1 MHAGPGT
8 RRQACPAHRQR
19 YNIETITLGHAKALE
34 VHIDMN
40 HFPKLL
46 SSQIAFDVAETLLE
60 GFDRHYHVFR
70 EAAIEAKPLFEAGD
84 WHALQRLA
92 RERITSYDDR
102 VSECVVRLV
111 DEFDAEHI
119 DDEIWQQIKLHY
131 IGLLTSHRQP
141 ECAETFFNSVCCK
154 ILHRSYFNN
163 DFIFV
168 RPAISTDYIEND
180 ELAAKP
186 TYRAYYPA
194 KDGLAA
200 TLERI
205 VTNFQLE
212 PPFEDLQRDV
222 QCVMQALTEAMGEF
236 KPAPNFQIHA
246 LSSLFFRNKAAY
258 IVGRIINGD
267 LLLPFA
273 IPVRHAQPG
282 LLALDTVL
290 LQREQL
296 LIIFSFSHSYFLVD
310 MEVPSAYV
318 QFLRSVMP
326 GKPKAEI
333 YTSVGLQKQ
342 GKNLFYRDLLHHLS
356 HSSDLFV
363 SAPGIKGLVMLVFTL
378 PSFPYVFKLIK
389 DSFPPPKDTTREK
402 IQDKYQLV
410 KRHDRLGRMAD
421 TLEYSSVALPLSRLD
436 HALIRELER
445 DAPSMIEYEG
455 DNLVIRHVY
464 IERRMTPLNLFLQN
478 GTADDIEHGIREYGD
493 AIKQLMQA
501 NIFPGDMLYKNF
513 GVTRHGRVVFYD
525 YDEIEYLTDCNVR
538 RVPAPRNEEEEMS
551 GEPWYTVGPHDI
563 FPETYDTFLLG
574 DPRVREAFLRHH
586 ADFFDPAL
594 WQKHKDQLLQ
604 GEIADFFPYERS
616 ARFCV
621 RYPERFM
628 TDASVHP
635 AARAA

>member
-1 MHAGPGT
+1 
-8 RRQACPAHRQR
+8 
-19 YNIETITLGHAKALE
+19 
-34 VHIDMN
+34 MN

-46 SSQIAFDVAETLLE
+46 SSQIGFDVAQTMLE
-60 GFDRHYHVFR
+60 GFNHHYRIFR
-70 EAAIEAKPLFEAGD
+70 EAAIEAKTLFEACD
-84 WHALQRLA
+84 WHGLQRLA

-102 VSECVVRLV
+102 VEECVELLE
-111 DEFDAEHI
+111 DEYDAENI
-119 DDEIWQQIKLHY
+119 DDEVWQQIKLHY
-131 IGLLTSHRQP
+131 IGLLTTHRQP

-168 RPAISTDYIEND
+168 RPAISTEYIEND
-180 ELAAKP
+180 EPAAKP
-186 TYRAYYPA
+186 TYRAYYPG

-212 PPFEDLQRDV
+212 PPFEDLTRDV
-222 QCVMQALTEAMGEF
+222 GCAMQAIHDGFGDFDE
-236 KPAPNFQIHA
+236 APNFQIHV

-267 LLLPFA
+267 VMLPFA
-273 IPVRHAQPG
+273 VPVRHTQPG

-290 LQREQL
+290 LRREQL
-296 LIIFSFSHSYFLVD
+296 AIIFSFSHSYFLVD

-318 QFLRSVMP
+318 SFLGMLLP

-356 HSSDLFV
+356 HSSDPFV
-363 SAPGIKGLVMLVFTL
+363 IAPGIKGLVMLVFTL

-389 DSFPPPKDTTREK
+389 DSFPPPKETTREQ
-402 IQDKYQLV
+402 IQQKYLLV

-436 HALIRELER
+436 DALLRELEKEV
-445 DAPSMIEYEG
+445 PSMIEYEG
-455 DNLVIRHVY
+455 ENLVIKHLY
-464 IERRMTPLNLFLQN
+464 IERRMVPLNIFLQS
-478 GTADDIEHGIREYGD
+478 GDDAAVEHGIKEYGK
-493 AIKQLMQA
+493 AIKELMQA

-538 RVPAPRNEEEEMS
+538 AVPPPRNEEDELS
-551 GEPWYTVGPHDI
+551 GEPWYAVGPHDI
-563 FPETYDTFLLG
+563 FPETYGTFLLG
-574 DPRVREAFLRHH
+574 DPRVREYFMKHH
-586 ADFFDPAL
+586 ADFFEPAL
-594 WQKHKDQLLQ
+594 WQSHKDHLLK
-604 GEIADFFPYERS
+604 GELPDFFPYDE
-616 ARFCV
+616 AVRFCM
-621 RYPERFM
+621 RYPERFV
-628 TDASVHP
+628 TP
-635 AARAA
+635 AADEKDAQRPAAQLATQTS

>member
-1 MHAGPGT
+1 
-8 RRQACPAHRQR
+8 
-19 YNIETITLGHAKALE
+19 
-34 VHIDMN
+34 MN

-60 GFDRHYHVFR
+60 GFDRHYRVFR
-70 EAAIEAKPLFEAGD
+70 DAAIAAKPLFEAGD

-102 VSECVVRLV
+102 VEECVARLE
-111 DEFDAEHI
+111 DEYNVEHI
-119 DDEIWQQIKLHY
+119 NDEIWQQIKLHY

-163 DFIFV
+163 AFIFV
-168 RPAISTDYIEND
+168 RPAISTEYIEND
-180 ELAAKP
+180 APAAKP

-212 PPFEDLQRDV
+212 PPFEDLPRDV
-222 QCVMQALTEAMGEF
+222 QCVMQAIAEALGEF
-236 KPAPNFQIHA
+236 NPAPNFQIHV

-273 IPVRHAQPG
+273 VPVRHAQPG

-296 LIIFSFSHSYFLVD
+296 LVIFSFSHSYFLVD

-318 QFLRSVMP
+318 QFLRSIMP

-356 HSSDLFV
+356 HSSDLFI

-389 DSFPPPKDTTREK
+389 DNFPPPKDTTREK

-436 HALIRELER
+436 HALLRELER
-445 DAPSMIEYEG
+445 EAPSMIEYEG
-455 DNLVIRHVY
+455 DSLVIRHLY
-464 IERRMTPLNLFLQN
+464 IERRMTPLNLFLQH
-478 GTADDIEHGIREYGD
+478 GTASEIEHGIKEYGD
-493 AIKQLMQA
+493 AIKELIQA

-551 GEPWYTVGPHDI
+551 GEPWYTVGQHDI
-563 FPETYDTFLLG
+563 FPETYGAFLLG
-574 DPRVREAFLRHH
+574 DPRVRDAFMRHH

-604 GEIADFFPYERS
+604 GEIADFFPYDRS

-628 TDASVHP
+628 TGAPARHDAE
-635 AARAA
+635 AA

>member
-1 MHAGPGT
+1 
-8 RRQACPAHRQR
+8 
-19 YNIETITLGHAKALE
+19 
-34 VHIDMN
+34 MN

-46 SSQIAFDVAETLLE
+46 SSQIGFDVAETLLE
-60 GFDRHYHVFR
+60 GFDRHYRVFR
-70 EAAIEAKPLFEAGD
+70 DAAIAAKGLFEAGD

-102 VSECVVRLV
+102 VEECVMRLE
-111 DEFDAEHI
+111 DEYDAENI

-168 RPAISTDYIEND
+168 RPAISTEYIEND
-180 ELAAKP
+180 EPAAKP
-186 TYRAYYPA
+186 TYRAYYPS

-222 QCVMQALTEAMGEF
+222 QCLMQAINEAFGEF
-236 KPAPNFQIHA
+236 KAAPNFQIHV

-267 LLLPFA
+267 LVVPFA
-273 IPVRHAQPG
+273 VPVRHASPG

-296 LIIFSFSHSYFLVD
+296 LIIFGFSHSYFLVD

-318 QFLRSVMP
+318 EFLGTIMP

-356 HSSDLFV
+356 HSSDKFV
-363 SAPGIKGLVMLVFTL
+363 IAPGIKGLVMLVFTL

-389 DSFPPPKDTTREK
+389 DNFPPPKETTRKK

-436 HALIRELER
+436 DALLKELKKEV
-445 DAPSMIEYEG
+445 ASMIEYEG
-455 DNLVIRHVY
+455 DNLVIRHMY
-464 IERRMTPLNLFLQN
+464 IERRMTPLNLYLQN
-478 GTADDIEHGIREYGD
+478 GTPSEIEHGIKEYGD
-493 AIKQLMQA
+493 AIKQLIQA

-538 RVPAPRNEEEEMS
+538 KVPQARNEEDEMS

-563 FPETYDTFLLG
+563 FPETYNTFLLG
-574 DPRVREAFLRHH
+574 DLRVRDAFIKHH

-594 WQKHKDQLLQ
+594 WQKHKEEILN
-604 GEIADFFPYERS
+604 GELADFFPYEHGI
-616 ARFCV
+616 RFCV
-621 RYPERFM
+621 RYPERFL
-628 TDASVHP
+628 DGAP

>member
-1 MHAGPGT
+1 
-8 RRQACPAHRQR
+8 
-19 YNIETITLGHAKALE
+19 
-34 VHIDMN
+34 MN

-46 SSQIAFDVAETLLE
+46 SSQIGFDVAQTMLE
-60 GFDRHYHVFR
+60 GFDRHYRIFR
-70 EAAIEAKPLFEAGD
+70 DAAIRAKGLFEAGD

-92 RERITSYDDR
+92 RERITSYDER
-102 VSECVVRLV
+102 VEECVELLE
-111 DEFDAEHI
+111 DEYDAENI
-119 DDEIWQQIKLHY
+119 DGEVWQQIKLHY
-131 IGLLTSHRQP
+131 IGLLTTHRQP

-168 RPAISTDYIEND
+168 RPAISTEYIEND
-180 ELAAKP
+180 EPAAKP
-186 TYRAYYPA
+186 TYRAYYPG
-194 KDGLAA
+194 KEGLAA

-222 QCVMQALTEAMGEF
+222 GCVMQAIEDAFGTFIEA
-236 KPAPNFQIHA
+236 ANFQIHV
-246 LSSLFFRNKAAY
+246 LSSLFYRNKSAY

-267 LLLPFA
+267 SLLPFA
-273 IPVRHAQPG
+273 VPLRHAKAG

-290 LQREQL
+290 LKRDQL

-318 QFLRSVMP
+318 EFLGTIMP

-356 HSSDLFV
+356 HSSDPFIV
-363 SAPGIKGLVMLVFTL
+363 APGIKGLVMLVFTL

-389 DSFPPPKDTTREK
+389 DNFPPPKETTRAL
-402 IQDKYQLV
+402 IQSKYQLV

-421 TLEYSSVALPLSRLD
+421 TLEYSSVALPLARLD
-436 HALIRELER
+436 EALLRELEKEV
-445 DAPSMIEYEG
+445 PSMIEYEG
-455 DNLVIRHVY
+455 DNLVIRHLY
-464 IERRMTPLNLFLQN
+464 IERRMVPLNLYLQN
-478 GTADDIEHGIREYGD
+478 GSDEDVDHGIKEYGD
-493 AIKQLMQA
+493 AVKELMQA

-538 RVPAPRNEEEEMS
+538 AVPPPRNEEDEMS
-551 GEPWYTVGPHDI
+551 GEPWYSVGAHDI
-563 FPETYDTFLLG
+563 FPETYGTFLLG
-574 DPRVREAFLRHH
+574 DPRVRRAFMQHH

-594 WQKHKDQLLQ
+594 WQSHKDHLLK
-604 GEIADFFPYERS
+604 GELPDFFPYDS
-616 ARFCV
+616 SVRFCN
-621 RYPERFM
+621 RYPERFAPVA
-628 TDASVHP
+628 DADEDAAGNANDTT
-635 AARAA
+635 AAREPAVRAA

>member
-1 MHAGPGT
+1 
-8 RRQACPAHRQR
+8 
-19 YNIETITLGHAKALE
+19 
-34 VHIDMN
+34 MN

-46 SSQIAFDVAETLLE
+46 SSQIGFDVAETLLK
-60 GFDRHYHVFR
+60 GFDRHYRVFR
-70 EAAIEAKPLFEAGD
+70 DAAIAAKGLFEAGD

-102 VSECVVRLV
+102 VEECVMRLE
-111 DEFDAEHI
+111 DEYDAEHI

-163 DFIFV
+163 HFIFV
-168 RPAISTDYIEND
+168 RPAISTEYIEND
-180 ELAAKP
+180 EPAAKP
-186 TYRAYYPA
+186 TYRAYYPG

-212 PPFEDLQRDV
+212 LPFEDLQRDV
-222 QCVMQALTEAMGEF
+222 QCLMRAITEAFGEF
-236 KPAPNFQIHA
+236 KAAPNFQIHV

-258 IVGRIINGD
+258 MVGRIINGD
-267 LLLPFA
+267 LVIPFVV
-273 IPVRHAQPG
+273 PVRHAQPG

-290 LQREQL
+290 LQREQV

-318 QFLRSVMP
+318 QFLRSIMP

-356 HSSDLFV
+356 HSSDKFAV
-363 SAPGIKGLVMLVFTL
+363 APGIKGLVMLVFTL

-389 DSFPPPKDTTREK
+389 DAFPPPKETTRKK

-436 HALIRELER
+436 DALLKELTREV
-445 DAPSMIEYEG
+445 PSMIEYDG
-455 DNLVIRHVY
+455 DNLVIRHLY
-464 IERRMTPLNLFLQN
+464 IERRMTPLNLYLQN
-478 GTADDIEHGIREYGD
+478 GTLPEIEHGIKEYGD
-493 AIKQLMQA
+493 AIKELIQA

-538 RVPAPRNEEEEMS
+538 HVPQARNEEDEMS

-563 FPETYDTFLLG
+563 FPETYGTFLLG
-574 DPRVREAFLRHH
+574 DPRVRNAFMKHH

-594 WQKHKDQLLQ
+594 WQKHKEQILN
-604 GEIADFFPYERS
+604 GELAEFFPYERS
-616 ARFCV
+616 IRFCV
-621 RYPERFM
+621 RYPERFLSS
-628 TDASVHP
+628 AP
-635 AARAA
+635 AVRAA